1 MARKAWCHLLAY
13 LNILLFQIEDAELE
27 TIGFI
32 QGYLFN
38 KLWEEGVK
46 YLELHLCL
54 WLRVRNGCLIL
65 LWKLFVGNLI
75 LSSYLS
81 YLNQDSFVQ
90 DWILPIFALVFLRW
104 IKKWLERACDMDLD
118 STVITLMPKI
128 HSEHVFSLYFCMLV
142 QKLWTNII
150 FG

>member
-1 MARKAWCHLLAY
+1 MRKTGCHLLAY
-13 LNILLFQIEDAELE
+13 FNILLFQIEEAELE

-32 QGYLFN
+32 QGHLFY
-38 KLWEEGVK
+38 KLWEGGMK

-54 WLRVRNGCLIL
+54 WLRVRNRCLIL
-65 LWKLFVGNLI
+65 LWNLFVGNFI
-75 LSSYLS
+75 LWSYLS
-81 YLNQDSFVQ
+81 CLNQDSVAQ

-118 STVITLMPKI
+118 STVITLMPNI
-128 HSEHVFSLYFCMLV
+128 YSEHVFSLYFCMLV
-142 QKLWTNII
+142 QKLWANLI